1 MKIFKTA
8 LLHDDKKAVKEL
20 LKQTEECVKV
30 NKLQQ
35 AIKIKYK
42 LYKKPPAPPPT
53 TSYFSNI

>member
-30 NKLQQ
+30 NKLQ
-35 AIKIKYK
+35 
-42 LYKKPPAPPPT
+42 
-53 TSYFSNI
+53 